1 MRVEIKGVSKRF
13 KDRVILEDVNMVL
26 EPNHIYGFIG
36 PNGSGKTLLLKMI
49 CGFYIPTTGEILIN
63 GENIIKKK
71 EYPKD
76 TGALIEKPS
85 FLPDL
90 TGYQNLQ
97 LLANI
102 QNKVTETHIKEIM
115 DVVGLT
121 EFKDQKYNTYSLG
134 TKQKL
139 GIAQAIMEDQKLII
153 LDEPFNGLDEES
165 AKKIRS
171 YLLKEKEK
179 GKLII
184 LSTHIKEDV
193 KRLADTLYMFENGK
207 VKNIKQKSK

>member
-97 LLANI
+97 LLASI
-102 QNKVTETHIKEIM
+102 QNKVTKNQIEEIM
-115 DVVGLT
+115 DIVGLS
-121 EFKDQKYNTYSLG
+121 EFKNQKYNTYSLG

-139 GIAQAIMEDQKLII
+139 GIAQAIMEDQQLII
-153 LDEPFNGLDEES
+153 LDEPFNGLDEAS
-165 AKKIRS
+165 AKKIRA

>member
-36 PNGSGKTLLLKMI
+36 PNGSGKTLILKMI

-97 LLANI
+97 LLASI
-102 QNKVTETHIKEIM
+102 QNKVTKNQIEEIM
-115 DVVGLT
+115 DIVGLS
-121 EFKDQKYNTYSLG
+121 EFKNQKYNTYSLG

-139 GIAQAIMEDQKLII
+139 GIAQAIMEDQQLII
-153 LDEPFNGLDEES
+153 LDEPFNGLDEAS
-165 AKKIRS
+165 AKKIRA

>member
-1 MRVEIKGVSKRF
+1 MKVEINGVSKRF

-97 LLANI
+97 LLASI

-134 TKQKL
+134 TKQKF

>member
-90 TGYQNLQ
+90 TGYRTTRSSFEQIDP
-97 LLANI
+97 NI
-102 QNKVTETHIKEIM
+102 LSAARTL
-115 DVVGLT
+115 GLS
-121 EFKDQKYNTYSLG
+121 EFKNQKYNTYSLG

-139 GIAQAIMEDQKLII
+139 GIAQAIMEDQQLII
-153 LDEPFNGLDEES
+153 LDEPFNGLDEAS
-165 AKKIRS
+165 AKKIRA

>member
-1 MRVEIKGVSKRF
+1 MRIEIKGVSKRF

-97 LLANI
+97 LLASI
-102 QNKVTETHIKEIM
+102 QNKVTKNQIEEIM
-115 DVVGLT
+115 DIVGLS
-121 EFKDQKYNTYSLG
+121 EFKNQKYNTYSLG

-139 GIAQAIMEDQKLII
+139 GIAQAIMEDQQLII
-153 LDEPFNGLDEES
+153 LDEPFNGLDEAS
-165 AKKIRS
+165 AKKIRA

>member
-1 MRVEIKGVSKRF
+1 MKVEINGVSKRF

>member
-1 MRVEIKGVSKRF
+1 MKVEINGVSKRF

-49 CGFYIPTTGEILIN
+49 WGFYIPTTGEILIN